1 MTDTLNILYL
11 VHDVTDPAVRRRMMM
26 LREGGAQVTLA
37 GFRRTA
43 TPAAAIEGVIPV
55 DLGRTH
61 DGRFLQRL
69 TAVGTAALSLGT
81 TLRRVRRPDLILARN
96 LEMLALA
103 TRARSLFR
111 GDGVPIV
118 YECLD
123 IHRLLLRDDM
133 VGRAMRGAER
143 RLLDRASL
151 LLTSSPAFIRDYFA
165 ERGQGSV
172 PFELL
177 ENRHFEPVTGADDLP
192 ASMRL
197 APPWRI
203 GWHGALRCSRS
214 LQLMSAFSR
223 RAQGRFEVVLRGRP
237 ALSEFADF
245 HASVE
250 AEPFLSFEGGYRN
263 PEDIEAIYRDV
274 HFSWAIDFFEDDLNS
289 KWLLPNRLYEGCRFG
304 AVPIAMDGTET
315 ARFLRSRDIGI
326 VLPAPTAEAL
336 ETAFADMNM
345 ERFQV
350 MQANV
355 TRTDRATWVCD
366 RRACEALVKRLAG
379 LTAAPHVTFS
389 ERLA

>member
-43 TPAAAIEGVIPV
+43 TPANAIEGVIPV

-69 TAVGTAALSLGT
+69 TAVGTAALSLGA
-81 TLRRVRRPDLILARN
+81 TLRRVRRPDLIIARN

-123 IHRLLLRDDM
+123 IHRLLLRDD
-133 VGRAMRGAER
+133 VIGRAMRGAER

-151 LLTSSPAFIRDYFA
+151 LLTSSPAFIRDYFDA
-165 ERGQGSV
+165 RGQGSV

-177 ENRHFEPVTGADDLP
+177 ENRHFEPITEADDTP

-214 LQLMSAFSR
+214 LQLLSAFSR
-223 RAQGRFEVVLRGRP
+223 REQGRFEVVLRGRP

-315 ARFLRSRDIGI
+315 ARFLRSRGIGI
-326 VLPAPTAEAL
+326 VLPAPTVEAL
-336 ETAFADMNM
+336 ETAFAEMNM

-355 TRTDRATWVCD
+355 TRTDRATWVCG